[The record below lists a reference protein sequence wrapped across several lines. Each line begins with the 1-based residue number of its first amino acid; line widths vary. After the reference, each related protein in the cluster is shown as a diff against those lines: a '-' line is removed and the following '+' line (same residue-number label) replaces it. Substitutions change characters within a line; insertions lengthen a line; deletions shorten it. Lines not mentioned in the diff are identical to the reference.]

1 VASAT
6 QPRWRF
12 LFNRT
17 APTEPWPESSCSTA
31 ARRAAD
37 AGFDIVYVYGAHGY
51 LLTQFL
57 RRSRTGAP
65 TATVA
70 AWPIAAGSGWR
81 RWEAVRAEV
90 GGECAIATRI
100 CVGGRTE
107 LPGIEVDDMLEL
119 IGMQTT

>member
-1 VASAT
+1 
-6 QPRWRF
+6 
-12 LFNRT
+12 
-17 APTEPWPESSCSTA
+17 
-31 ARRAAD
+31 
-37 AGFDIVYVYGAHGY
+37 VYVYGAHGY

-57 RRSRTGAP
+57 RRSRT
-65 TATVA
+65 
-70 AWPIAAGSGWR
+70 GSGWR